1 MNDFGTWLKTTR
13 KLKGI
18 NQRKLSRM
26 TNISP
31 GTICNYEHGKFEP
44 SLYTMNQITEALGYE
59 LVIRERI

>member
-13 KLKGI
+13 KSKGI

-26 TNISP
+26 TNISQ
-31 GTICNYEHGKFEP
+31 GTICNYEHGKYEP
-44 SLYTMNQITEALGYE
+44 SLYTMNQITHALGYE